1 MKHDQDWFIDKLDKS
16 EEFAIAVRVSAE
28 TISYVPVE
36 KSTAAQ
42 LVEQGAEYG
51 YFVAP
56 MLIIGATSQESDEA
70 DAKMGKDTPEIK
82 STSPVHCVKRIPIPY
97 NQLEAIMQDL
107 LDRGY
112 VFLTS
117 HQEGA
122 EMITFWDIVK

>member
-1 MKHDQDWFIDKLDKS
+1 MKHDQDWFIDKIKRA
-16 EEFAIAVRVSAE
+16 EEFTVAVRVNDE
-28 TISYVPVE
+28 TISYVGIE
-36 KSTAAQ
+36 KSTAIQ
-42 LVEQGAEYG
+42 LVTQGAEYG
-51 YFVAP
+51 YFAEP
-56 MLIIGATSQESDEA
+56 MLIIGATSQESDQA
-70 DAKMGKDTPEIK
+70 DVKMGEDAPKVK

-117 HQEGA
+117 HQAGD